1 MILIRSIRIWFEKI
15 KREKKNN
22 DWGRNSKISKL
33 FDRILID
40 DNDMEA
46 YKNVWWSINRINRW
60 IELNS
65 AKLDRFAKMM
75 SQKTDGTFKI

>member
-1 MILIRSIRIWFEKI
+1 MILIRSIRIWFERI

-65 AKLDRFAKMM
+65 AKLDRFAKVM

>member
-1 MILIRSIRIWFEKI
+1 MILIRSIRIWFERI

-22 DWGRNSKISKL
+22 DWERNSKISKL

-65 AKLDRFAKMM
+65 AKLDRFAKVM

>member
-1 MILIRSIRIWFEKI
+1 MILIRSIRIWFERI

-40 DNDMEA
+40 DMEA

-65 AKLDRFAKMM
+65 AKLDRFAKVM

>member
-1 MILIRSIRIWFEKI
+1 
-15 KREKKNN
+15 
-22 DWGRNSKISKL
+22 
-33 FDRILID
+33 
-40 DNDMEA
+40 MEA

-65 AKLDRFAKMM
+65 AKLDRFAKVM

>member
-1 MILIRSIRIWFEKI
+1 MISIRSIRIWFERI

-65 AKLDRFAKMM
+65 AKLDRFAKVM

>member
-1 MILIRSIRIWFEKI
+1 MISIRSIRIWFERI

-40 DNDMEA
+40 DNDMET

-65 AKLDRFAKMM
+65 AKLDRFAKVM